1 MFYPSKEFWEVCKLK
16 LMSTSIARTWLRWN
30 ISTRYLPNIQ
40 TVSYVKCYVNILW
53 QQVVMSAGTINTP
66 QTLMLSGVG
75 PRAHLQQMGISVI
88 HDLPVGN
95 NLQDHAGYAGLTF
108 VVDKPVAIVQ
118 NRLQV
123 TTNVRFMLDKF
134 WRFLLGSLWKAL

>member
-1 MFYPSKEFWEVCKLK
+1 
-16 LMSTSIARTWLRWN
+16 
-30 ISTRYLPNIQ
+30 
-40 TVSYVKCYVNILW
+40 
-53 QQVVMSAGTINTP
+53 MSAGTINTP

-95 NLQDHAGYAGLTF
+95 NLQDHAGFAGLTF

-134 WRFLLGSLWKAL
+134 GRFLLESFCKAL

>member
-1 MFYPSKEFWEVCKLK
+1 
-16 LMSTSIARTWLRWN
+16 
-30 ISTRYLPNIQ
+30 
-40 TVSYVKCYVNILW
+40 
-53 QQVVMSAGTINTP
+53 MSAGTINTP

-95 NLQDHAGYAGLTF
+95 NLQDHAGFAGLTF
-108 VVDKPVAIVQ
+108 VVDKPVAILQ

-123 TTNVRFMLDKF
+123 TTNVPFMLDKF
-134 WRFLLGSLWKAL
+134 WKFLLESLCKAL

>member
-1 MFYPSKEFWEVCKLK
+1 
-16 LMSTSIARTWLRWN
+16 
-30 ISTRYLPNIQ
+30 
-40 TVSYVKCYVNILW
+40 
-53 QQVVMSAGTINTP
+53 MSAGTINSA

-75 PRAHLQQMGISVI
+75 PRAHLQQMGIPVI

-95 NLQDHAGYAGLTF
+95 NLQDHAGFAGLTF

-123 TTNVRFMLDKF
+123 TITVRFTLNYPEEF
-134 WRFLLGSLWKAL
+134 FSSRCINPYCL